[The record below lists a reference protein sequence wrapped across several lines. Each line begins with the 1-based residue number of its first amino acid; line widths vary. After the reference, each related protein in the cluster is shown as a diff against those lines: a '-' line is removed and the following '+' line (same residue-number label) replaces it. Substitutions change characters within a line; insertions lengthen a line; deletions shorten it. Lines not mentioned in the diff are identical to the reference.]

1 MRKYTIITQS
11 ELVNMNF
18 SLLLTTS
25 EDTARPNLDKSE
37 FVVSFEG
44 DTPSFLEGK
53 TIYTNSE
60 LFEILENINNNWI
73 RKEEL

>member
-1 MRKYTIITQS
+1 MD
-11 ELVNMNF
+11 F

-53 TIYTNSE
+53 TIYTNLE

-73 RKEEL
+73 TKEEL

>member
-25 EDTARPNLDKSE
+25 EDTARPNLNKSE

-53 TIYTNSE
+53 TIYTNLE

-73 RKEEL
+73 TKEEL

>member
-11 ELVNMNF
+11 ELASMDF

-25 EDTARPNLDKSE
+25 EDTARPHLAKSE
-37 FVVSFEG
+37 FIVSFEG
-44 DTPSFLEGK
+44 DTPTFLEGK

-60 LFEILENINNNWI
+60 LFEIVDNINNNWI
-73 RKEEL
+73 TEEEL

>member
-73 RKEEL
+73 TKEEL